1 MSLDNL
7 PKFETEYFIDSY
19 VRNGTEY
26 TTVTAN
32 VSVNGEPGKSFGERQ
47 GSHESEIASLA
58 RPFLHRLEMQKFL
71 YYQVTQK
78 VAAFQR
84 DYMINPNK
92 ALD

>member
-19 VRNGTEY
+19 VRDGTEY

-32 VSVNGEPGKSFGERQ
+32 VSVNGEPGRAFVASQ
-47 GSHESEIASLA
+47 GINEKELA
-58 RPFLHRLEMQKFL
+58 AMSRPFLYSLDIQKFL

-78 VAAFQR
+78 IAQYQR
-84 DYMINPNK
+84 EVLININNI
-92 ALD
+92 

>member
-19 VRNGTEY
+19 VRDGTEY

-32 VSVNGEPGKSFGERQ
+32 VSVNGEPSRAFVASQ
-47 GSHESEIASLA
+47 GINEKELA
-58 RPFLHRLEMQKFL
+58 AMSRPFLYRLDIQKFL

-78 VAAFQR
+78 IAQYQR
-84 DYMINPNK
+84 DVLINVNNI
-92 ALD
+92 

>member
-26 TTVTAN
+26 TTVKAN
-32 VSVNGEPGKSFGERQ
+32 VYVNGEPGRSFMESQ
-47 GSHESEIASLA
+47 GVSEAELA
-58 RPFLHRLEMQKFL
+58 AMSRPFLQRLEMQKFL

-78 VAAFQR
+78 VAQYQR
-84 DYMINPNK
+84 EVLININNI
-92 ALD
+92 

>member
-19 VRNGTEY
+19 VRDGTEY
-26 TTVTAN
+26 TTVSAN
-32 VSVNGEPGKSFGERQ
+32 VSVNGKPGRVFVANQ
-47 GSHESEIASLA
+47 GINDKELAAMA

-78 VAAFQR
+78 VAQYQR
-84 DYMINPNK
+84 EVLININNI
-92 ALD
+92 

>member
-19 VRNGTEY
+19 VRDGTEY
-26 TTVTAN
+26 TTVSAN
-32 VSVNGEPGKSFGERQ
+32 VSVNGEPSRAFVASQ
-47 GSHESEIASLA
+47 GINEKELAATA
-58 RPFLHRLEMQKFL
+58 RPFLQRLEMQKFL
-71 YYQVTQK
+71 YYQITQK

>member
-19 VRNGTEY
+19 VRDGTEY

-32 VSVNGEPGKSFGERQ
+32 VSVNGEPSRAFGASQ
-47 GSHESEIASLA
+47 GINEKELA
-58 RPFLHRLEMQKFL
+58 AMSRPFLYRLDIQKFL

-78 VAAFQR
+78 IAQYQR
-84 DYMINPNK
+84 EVLININNI
-92 ALD
+92 